1 MPRGVRKAKE
11 GVTKSA
17 LTGEEVSSPSE
28 LAEVKLA
35 KSKEEKLAEAAE
47 NAARP
52 DKPEVA
58 DKKPKVEPGNLKPWE
73 AEFFE
78 YMEPNQKTA
87 PALWIGEEKK
97 VVGAEIEVWDTF
109 YVLSQYAAN
118 PYRKTILRERVPVPK
133 PEKKGA

>member
-1 MPRGVRKAKE
+1 MPKGVRKE
-11 GVTKSA
+11 GVTREA
-17 LTGEEVSSPSE
+17 LKGEEVSAPSE
-28 LAEVKLA
+28 LAEA
-35 KSKEEKLAEAAE
+35 QTPKSKAEKLAEAAK
-47 NAARP
+47 NAERP

-58 DKKPKVEPGNLKPWE
+58 DSKPKAEPGNLKPWE

-87 PALWIGEEKK
+87 PALWIGEEQK
-97 VVGAEIEVWDTF
+97 VVGAEIEIWDTF

-133 PEKKGA
+133 KKGA